1 MTKSPRQLH
10 LLPNTV
16 TYRTR
21 PPRMTCLLFIPKDLD
36 FNSDELANRGS
47 DLNRD
52 FAMYR
57 LGLKLNIEP

>member
-1 MTKSPRQLH
+1 
-10 LLPNTV
+10 
-16 TYRTR
+16 
-21 PPRMTCLLFIPKDLD
+21 MTCLLFIPKDLD
-36 FNSDELANRGS
+36 FNSDESANRRS